1 MGEVSVGEVS
11 ADETAIR
18 DIPLSARL
26 TELRSWS
33 ELSAATGGA
42 ALVRHEVG
50 PDLIAP
56 AHRLGDAVLFLREIQ
71 TGAIG
76 AVVLGPEPE
85 EVAELLGSPWQ
96 SWPGYRGVRGVTVE
110 RANHRA
116 LEEVG
121 VRGIGLWSSMVVSR
135 DDLVRRPVPEGI
147 HPDSDVDRQEARAF
161 VDAHYSSKWLAPHPV
176 GETWVGLRDDAG
188 ILRATGLAAVTPAGV
203 VRLSGITVPAAERG
217 RGLGRAE
224 TQNLVEHGLTVAD
237 EVTLGVDDDNH
248 AARVTYSRMGF
259 RVSHDF
265 SSGLLVPGKG
275 RSQ

>member
-1 MGEVSVGEVS
+1 MSVGEGS
-11 ADETAIR
+11 AGEGSVP
-18 DIPLSARL
+18 DIFFGVRHS
-26 TELRSWS
+26 ELRSWS

-71 TGAIG
+71 SGALG
-76 AVVLGPEPE
+76 AVVLGPDSGDI
-85 EVAELLGSPWQ
+85 AELLGSPWQ

-121 VRGIGLWSSMVVSR
+121 ARGLGLWSSMAVSR

-217 RGLGRAE
+217 RGLGRAV
-224 TQNLVEHGLTVAD
+224 TQDLVEHGLTVAD

-265 SSGLLVPGKG
+265 SSGLLVPAKG

>member
-1 MGEVSVGEVS
+1 MPESFNEYRARVSG
-11 ADETAIR
+11 
-18 DIPLSARL
+18 
-26 TELRSWS
+26 
-33 ELSAATGGA
+33 
-42 ALVRHEVG
+42 
-50 PDLIAP
+50 
-56 AHRLGDAVLFLREIQ
+56 
-71 TGAIG
+71 
-76 AVVLGPEPE
+76 
-85 EVAELLGSPWQ
+85 LLGSRDPMRVLAATPRRLTLLTKR
-96 SWPGYRGVRGVTVE
+96 SA
-110 RANHRA
+110 RAA
-116 LEEVG
+116 
-121 VRGIGLWSSMVVSR
+121 
-135 DDLVRRPVPEGI
+135 LVRRPVPEGI

-217 RGLGRAE
+217 RGLGRAV
-224 TQNLVEHGLTVAD
+224 TQGLVEHGLTVAD

-248 AARVTYSRMGF
+248 AARATYSRMGF